1 MIGQEGDR
9 YLLDTSA
16 VLTLIEDEP
25 GADRVE
31 ELVRTGTAFLPFV
44 AGLETYY
51 ITLQERGADEADRRL
66 FLLRQLPVRWLDTV
80 GDTVLVTAGRF
91 KAQHRLS
98 FADCLVAAFAAEAR
112 AVLVHKDPEYDALTA
127 LRQERLPYK
136 DSVADHGMA

>member
-1 MIGQEGDR
+1 MIEQESDR

-31 ELVRTGTAFLPFV
+31 ELLRTRVVLLPFV

-66 FLLRQLPVRWLDTV
+66 FLLRQLQARWLDAV
-80 GDTVLVTAGRF
+80 NDTVLVTAGRF
-91 KAQHRLS
+91 KAHHQLS
-98 FADCLVAAFAAEAR
+98 FADCLVAAFAAEAG
-112 AVLVHKDPEYDALTA
+112 AILVHKDPEYDALTA

-136 DSVADHGMA
+136 

>member
-1 MIGQEGDR
+1 VTEKGNDL

-31 ELVRTGTAFLPFV
+31 ELLRTGTVLLPFI

-51 ITLQERGADEADRRL
+51 ITLREAGADEAERRL

-80 GDTVLVTAGRF
+80 DDAIIVTAGRF
-91 KAQHRLS
+91 KARHRLS
-98 FADCLVAAFAAEAR
+98 FADCLVAAFAAKAG
-112 AVLVHKDPEYDALTA
+112 AVLVHKDPEYDALSA
-127 LRQERLPYK
+127 VPQERLPYK
-136 DSVADHGMA
+136 VT